1 MDPAEYRVEIGQ
13 GPETVHQVEQ
23 FHLQQGQQQQ
33 AGSGSGRVRAQGV
46 PQMQCPDRVLMDDGS
61 CNHMTFPVCGSE
73 FCWVCMKKISH
84 LDYLLPSG

>member
-46 PQMQCPDRVLMDDGS
+46 PQMQCPDRVLIVS
-61 CNHMTFPVCGSE
+61 
-73 FCWVCMKKISH
+73 
-84 LDYLLPSG
+84 